1 MKPAPLYGTEP
12 PAVAKRSIKRR
23 MGEIASH
30 ALMPILKYAARP
42 YLGGETVEDALC
54 VAARLAREGHAV
66 AFSHW
71 DIGSESAAEIEA
83 IGLDAMTALS
93 GTAYESY
100 LALKP
105 PALHFSRP
113 AARRLAS
120 ASKAHGIRL
129 HFDSHGADVVDLQTA
144 MLAEMLEVVGPECLG
159 TTIPGRLDRS
169 PDDAEWAIARGLAV
183 RVVKGEWPE
192 PGVAPCDLR
201 KKFLDVIDQLAGRA
215 RHVAVATHDLVLGQ
229 AAIHRLRA
237 ADTACEIEVLLGMP
251 ADPLLA
257 WAKSNDVRTRV
268 YVPYGRGFIPNAVGI
283 LRHNPRLALTIARA
297 QLVPGRA
304 QRGQNALTSP
314 LPK

>member
-1 MKPAPLYGTEP
+1 MTPAPLYGTEP

-23 MGEIASH
+23 MGEIASR

-54 VAARLAREGHAV
+54 VAARLAREGHSV

-71 DIGSESAAEIEA
+71 DIGSESADEIEA
-83 IGLDAMTALS
+83 IALDAMTALS
-93 GTAYESY
+93 GTAHGSY

-105 PALHFSRP
+105 PALRFSR
-113 AARRLAS
+113 ATARRLAS

-129 HFDSHGADVVDLQTA
+129 HFDSHGADVADLQTA
-144 MLAEMLEVVGPECLG
+144 MLTEMLDVIEPECLG
-159 TTIPGRLDRS
+159 TTIPGRLNRS
-169 PDDAEWAIARGLAV
+169 RDDAEWAIARGLTV

-192 PGVAPCDLR
+192 PGEPPCDLR
-201 KKFLDVIDQLAGRA
+201 KRFLDVIDQLAGRA

-229 AAIHRLRA
+229 TAIDRLRA
-237 ADTACEIEVLLGMP
+237 AGTACEIEVLLGMP

-257 WAKSNDVRTRV
+257 WAKNNAVRTRV
-268 YVPYGRGFIPNAVGI
+268 YVPYGLGFIPNAVGI

-297 QLVPGRA
+297 RLVPGHASRA
-304 QRGQNALTSP
+304 TP
-314 LPK
+314 

>member
-23 MGEIASH
+23 MGELASH
-30 ALMPILKYAARP
+30 ALMPILKYAGRP
-42 YLGGETVEDALC
+42 YLGGETIEDALC
-54 VAARLAREGHAV
+54 VAARLAREEHAV

-71 DIGSESAAEIEA
+71 DTGSEGADEIEA
-83 IGLDAMTALS
+83 MALAATTALAA
-93 GTAYESY
+93 TAHDSY

-120 ASKAHGIRL
+120 ASKAHRVRL
-129 HFDSHGADVVDLQTA
+129 HFDSHGADVADLQTA
-144 MLAEMLEVVGPECLG
+144 MLAEMLDVVGPDCLG
-159 TTIPGRLDRS
+159 TTIPGRLKRS
-169 PDDAEWAIARGLAV
+169 LDDAEWAIARGLAV

-192 PGVAPCDLR
+192 PGAAPCDLR
-201 KKFLDVIDQLAGRA
+201 QRFLDVIDRLAGRA

-229 AAIHRLRA
+229 AAIRRLRA
-237 ADTACEIEVLLGMP
+237 AGTACEIEVLLGMQ

-257 WAKSNDVRTRV
+257 WAKSNAVRTRV
-268 YVPYGRGFIPNAVGI
+268 YVPYGRGFIPNAVGL

-297 QLVPGRA
+297 QLVPGHA
-304 QRGQNALTSP
+304 SRGKT
-314 LPK
+314 K